1 VKKVNIT
8 VVFPGRESA
17 GPDHPE
23 ARAMIERNG
32 AFIHPTAIVE
42 DDVEIGPGTRI
53 WHMAHIRRG
62 ARIGANCTLSK
73 DVYVD
78 IGVSIGDRVKIQNG
92 VSVYHGVTLE
102 SDVFVGPHAAFTN
115 DDTPR
120 AFNDSWKVT
129 PTMVR
134 RGASIGAN
142 STIVCGVTLGPY
154 SMVGAGS
161 TVTNDVPPHSLAIGS
176 PARLV
181 AHLCRRGHR
190 LKATEV
196 HDYSTV
202 YQCWECREQ
211 LTVGHVLEEIAADRR
226 HTIDRRQ
233 PMLQAKAG

>member
-1 VKKVNIT
+1 
-8 VVFPGRESA
+8 
-17 GPDHPE
+17 
-23 ARAMIERNG
+23 MIERNG
-32 AFIHPTAIVE
+32 ALIHPTAVIE

-53 WHMAHIRRG
+53 WHLAHVRRG
-62 ARIGANCTLSK
+62 ARIGENCTLSK
-73 DVYVD
+73 DVYIDV
-78 IGVSIGDRVKIQNG
+78 GVIIGDRVKIQNG

-120 AFNDSWKVT
+120 AFSETWKVT

-190 LKATEV
+190 LRPARV
-196 HDYSTV
+196 LDYSTV

-211 LTVGHVLEEIAADRR
+211 LTVGHLLEPLTDERRLAGDRR
-226 HTIDRRQ
+226 RPSATA
-233 PMLQAKAG
+233 LVG